1 VFFQEGAVLSSK
13 SAINVLAPEFKA
25 LMIIFSIYWS
35 GNLTR
40 LSCKSCGMVP
50 AVQFEVLTSLVL
62 SKFGNF
68 PLSKIVCCSSRRCN
82 ISSLSALNFHAV
94 Q

>member
-25 LMIIFSIYWS
+25 LIIIFSIYWTS
-35 GNLTR
+35 NLTR
-40 LSCKSCGMVP
+40 LVSHADGTWSNSSSYI
-50 AVQFEVLTSLVL
+50 FSLFR
-62 SKFGNF
+62 KFGNF
-68 PLSKIVCCSSRRCN
+68 LYQKIVCCSSRRSN
-82 ISSLSALNFHAV
+82 ISSLSALNFHEV